1 MKPRVVVSGA
11 SGQVGLFSIALLLA
25 SGFRVVALTR
35 SEDPVCESA
44 IPGLEICG
52 MQAFLSSLAGQA
64 ATQRQ
69 VLLSCGPADLA
80 RALTR
85 PKRGLLAAWSRVVI
99 VGTTSTDSKQD
110 SADSAERAQVA
121 RISDVIESVRADC
134 AAEDKPCLVLKP
146 TLIYGCGMD
155 HNLSRVYR
163 FIRKTGFAPIARCAN
178 GQRQPLHV
186 ADLATTLVRAVEC
199 TAVESLV
206 SPVCGGSTLGYR
218 EMMETLF
225 EVAQRP
231 VRFMRIPRF
240 AFPLIGGVSRATPG
254 VATIHA
260 EMFRRQSRDLVF
272 DDEVARKQLGHAP
285 RLFQPCAADFR
296 LPPDIAAIHAQLNPQ
311 PA

>member
-25 SGFRVVALTR
+25 SGFRVMALSR
-35 SEDPVCESA
+35 SEDPARESA

-52 MQAFLSSLAGQA
+52 MQAFLSSLPGQA

-69 VLLSCGPADLA
+69 VLLSCGPAELA

-85 PKRGLLAAWSRVVI
+85 PEKGLLAAWSRVVV

-134 AAEDKPCLVLKP
+134 VAEDKPCVVLKP

-163 FIRKTGFAPIARCAN
+163 FIRKAGFAPIARCAN
-178 GQRQPLHV
+178 GQRQPIHV
-186 ADLATTLVRAVEC
+186 ADLATTLVRAAEC
-199 TAVESLV
+199 AAAESLV
-206 SPVCGGSTLGYR
+206 SPVCGGSTLSYR
-218 EMMETLF
+218 QMMEALF

-231 VRFMRIPRF
+231 VRFMRIPRI
-240 AFPLIGGVSRATPG
+240 AFPLIGGVSRVTPG
-254 VATIHA
+254 LATINA
-260 EMFRRQSRDLVF
+260 EMFRRQARDLVF
-272 DDEVARKQLGHAP
+272 DDGVARRRLGHAP
-285 RLFQPCAADFR
+285 RPFQPCEADFR
-296 LPPDIAAIHAQLNPQ
+296 LPPDIAAIYAQLNPQ

>member
-25 SGFRVVALTR
+25 SGFRVVALNR
-35 SEDPVCESA
+35 GEDPAREST

-52 MQAFLSSLAGQA
+52 MKAFVSSLAGQA
-64 ATQRQ
+64 ATQPQ
-69 VLLSCGPADLA
+69 VLLSCGPAELA

-85 PKRGLLAAWSRVVI
+85 PEMGLLAAWSRVVM

-134 AAEDKPCLVLKP
+134 AAEDKLCVVLKP

-163 FIRKTGFAPIARCAN
+163 FIRKTGFVPMARCAD

-186 ADLATTLVRAVEC
+186 ADLATTLVRAIDCEP
-199 TAVESLV
+199 AESLV
-206 SPVCGGSTLGYR
+206 SPVCGGSTLSYSD
-218 EMMETLF
+218 MMLVLF

-231 VRFMRIPRF
+231 VR
-240 AFPLIGGVSRATPG
+240 AGASR
-254 VATIHA
+254 
-260 EMFRRQSRDLVF
+260 SL
-272 DDEVARKQLGHAP
+272 KLW
-285 RLFQPCAADFR
+285 
-296 LPPDIAAIHAQLNPQ
+296 
-311 PA
+311 